1 MAQPPHY
8 WVLGVG
14 LGVDLP
20 STLPDLSFRET
31 SVGATPTIAILWL
44 GIYPQPLFSLAG
56 GALSNL
62 TSASASSPTIH
73 RASRLRHATT
83 AASSGRA
90 PGLSLAF
97 AASLLSLAGI
107 PLTAGF
113 IAKFYAVAS
122 GVDGRHG
129 VLLGTLVAGSIIGL
143 HYYLRMIVTM
153 AAPATAATAATAA
166 ADRQAPPESRD
177 RGKPLGHAVLAAL
190 VLLLIG
196 LGAYPTP
203 LLTLIRATASMV
215 AR

>member
-1 MAQPPHY
+1 
-8 WVLGVG
+8 G

-143 HYYLRMIVTM
+143 YYYLRIIVAM
-153 AAPATAATAATAA
+153 AAPLVEAPGEHVPAESH
-166 ADRQAPPESRD
+166 DRH
-177 RGKPLGHAVLAAL
+177 KPLGHTVLAAL

-196 LGAYPTP
+196 LGAYPAP